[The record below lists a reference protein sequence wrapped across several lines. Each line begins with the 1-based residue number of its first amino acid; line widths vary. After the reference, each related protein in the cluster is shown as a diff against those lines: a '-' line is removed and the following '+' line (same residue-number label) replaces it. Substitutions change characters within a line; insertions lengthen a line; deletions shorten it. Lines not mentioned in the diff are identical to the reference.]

1 MVMDLITHMV
11 TTQVVDHTMVDH
23 NPHHIDKVTIHTD
36 MKVTLHGVQVE
47 MDHNMV
53 TEVPLDV

>member
-1 MVMDLITHMV
+1 
-11 TTQVVDHTMVDH
+11 MVDH